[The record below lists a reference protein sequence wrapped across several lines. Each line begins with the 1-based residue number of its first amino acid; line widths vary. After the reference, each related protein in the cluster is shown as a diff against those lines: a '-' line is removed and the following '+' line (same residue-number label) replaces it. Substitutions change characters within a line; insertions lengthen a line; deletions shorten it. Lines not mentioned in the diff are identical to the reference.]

1 MASAAADGDFF
12 LHPNSPRHRRYE
24 ILRAWFVER
33 LPAQEIAERFGVSV
47 HTVHT
52 QVRDWKRAR
61 KQGEPMEFFVQ
72 KRPGPKCD
80 RKKPRVREHI
90 VRLRARGY
98 ADTDIHAALRKADM
112 EVSVSLID
120 QVLRE
125 EGLIGL
131 RKRTREERERVKAE
145 LASGQIPGLT
155 VPPPAA
161 PETPAVADVR
171 ELDVSEGRSLVQ
183 RQLFIAD
190 FRVRRCALKEG

>member
-1 MASAAADGDFF
+1 MANAAADGDFF
-12 LHPNSPRHRRYE
+12 LHPDSPRHRRYE
-24 ILRAWFVER
+24 ILRARFVER

-61 KQGEPMEFFVQ
+61 KQGEPMEFFVR

-80 RKKPRVREHI
+80 RKKPQVREHI

-98 ADTDIHAALRKADM
+98 ADTDIGEALKKAAMK
-112 EVSVSLID
+112 VSLSLID

-131 RKRTREERERVKAE
+131 RKRMRSSFPSLKHTYQ
-145 LASGQIPGLT
+145 LIGINSLGYSSLT
-155 VPPPAA
+155 
-161 PETPAVADVR
+161 
-171 ELDVSEGRSLVQ
+171 LDHDSINTATYCS
-183 RQLFIAD
+183 
-190 FRVRRCALKEG
+190 